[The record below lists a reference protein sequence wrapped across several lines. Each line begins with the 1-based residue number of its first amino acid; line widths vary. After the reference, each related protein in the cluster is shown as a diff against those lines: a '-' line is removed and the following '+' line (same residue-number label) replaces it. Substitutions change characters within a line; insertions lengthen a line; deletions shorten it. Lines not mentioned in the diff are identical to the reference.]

1 MLQSRN
7 LADSSD
13 PDVAENRMELA
24 RELRDLLRRLDLIR
38 AIGRCQPRQFTG
50 EIEHDRFT
58 SWPAGWR
65 LLGYHG
71 GLTGDAQ
78 RARHP
83 LGTQPR
89 DGDEINTRHTNEK
102 YLPGAS
108 LPEKLVATNDIAEA
122 VRDADVVVMGIPSQN
137 FRKVLEEVKKH
148 IRAWVPVISLT
159 KGLELDTGMRM
170 TEIISEV
177 LPGHPVGVLTGPNLA
192 REIMAGQAAASV
204 IAMEDEIIVRELQKV
219 FQSGLFRVYTN
230 TDVIGCELGGVLK
243 NIIAIAVGMGDGQ
256 GAGDNTRS
264 ALITRGLAEVTR
276 LGVAMGGRPETFAGL
291 AGMGDMIATCTSPQS
306 RNRHVG
312 VELGKGR
319 DMQDIIDEMV
329 MVAEGAKSAPAVM
342 ALAEKYAVEMP
353 IASDV
358 FRVVSGDSNAS
369 RAFRGLL
376 RVTAGAESEPG

>member
-1 MLQSRN
+1 MSRTLN
-7 LADSSD
+7 
-13 PDVAENRMELA
+13 VA
-24 RELRDLLRRLDLIR
+24 
-38 AIGRCQPRQFTG
+38 
-50 EIEHDRFT
+50 
-58 SWPAGWR
+58 
-65 LLGYHG
+65 LLGG
-71 GLTGDAQ
+71 GSWGTTVASLVSKNAPVTLW
-78 RARHP
+78 ARNAD
-83 LGTQPR
+83 TVT
-89 DGDEINTRHTNEK
+89 EINTKHTNET
-102 YLPGAS
+102 YLPGAK
-108 LPEKLVATNDIAEA
+108 LPEKLIATSDISEA
-122 VRDADVVVMGIPSQN
+122 VKSADVIIMGIPSHN
-137 FRKVLEEVKKH
+137 FRSVLGEVKKH

-159 KGLELDTGMRM
+159 KGLELETGMRM
-170 TEIISEV
+170 TEVINEV

-204 IAMEDEIIVRELQKV
+204 MAMEDEIIVRELQSL
-219 FQSGLFRVYTN
+219 FSSGLFRVYTN
-230 TDVIGCELGGVLK
+230 SDVIGCELGGVLK

-276 LGVAMGGRPETFAGL
+276 LGVAMGGRAETFAGL

-319 DMQDIIDEMV
+319 HMQEIIDDMV

-342 ALAEKYAVEMP
+342 ALAKKYNVEMP

-358 FRVVSGDSNAS
+358 SRVVAGDSSAL

-376 RVTAGAESEPG
+376 RVSAGAESEPG